1 MSSRRTPLHSFMLY
15 GIVLFWCFI
24 VLFPFYWL
32 VTTSVKTQIAVSRGP
47 KYFPSI
53 EFPFITTTGVD
64 GEAEPLRL
72 PGDFTPTMQ
81 HWTDL
86 FTRDR
91 DEVVRHFRNSLIAA
105 SGSMVLSVVIGSMAG
120 YGLSRFEY
128 HWNRLGW
135 RNDNIAFWV
144 VSNRFLPPALFV
156 VPFLLLYS
164 TLGLVDTHIGLIIA
178 YTMFNIPFAVWI
190 MRDFFNGL
198 PVELEESAMIDGATR
213 LTAFVRIVLPLSA
226 PGLVAVA
233 IFSFVFSWNEYL
245 YALMLTNYN
254 AITMPVLIAG
264 QNNTRGIQWWFIS
277 ALTLT
282 AVAPVVL
289 IGLALQRYIT
299 RGLVAGAVK
308 G

>member
-1 MSSRRTPLHSFMLY
+1 MHTKRTIWQSIALY
-15 GIVLFWCFI
+15 AIVLFWCFI

-32 VTTSVKTQIAVSRGP
+32 LTTSFKTQIAVSRGP
-47 KYFPSI
+47 NYFPRF
-53 EFPFITTTGVD
+53 ELPFITVTNED
-64 GEAEPLRL
+64 GEEEPFTT
-72 PGDFTPTMQ
+72 PGDFTPTGQ
-81 HWTDL
+81 HWQDL

-105 SGSMVLSVVIGSMAG
+105 TGSTILAVIVGSMAG
-120 YGLSRFEY
+120 YGLSRFRY
-128 HWNRLGW
+128 YWTSLGW
-135 RNDNIAFWV
+135 DNDNIAFWII
-144 VSNRFLPPALFV
+144 SNRFLPPALFV

-164 TLGLVDTHIGLIIA
+164 RLNLIDTHLGLIIA
-178 YTMFNIPFAVWI
+178 YTMFNLPFAVWI

-213 LTAFVRIVLPLSA
+213 WVAFLRIVLPLSA

-245 YALMLTNYN
+245 YALMLTNFE
-254 AITMPVLIAG
+254 ALTMPVLIAG

-282 AVAPVVL
+282 AVAPVIL
-289 IGLALQRYIT
+289 IGLLLERYIT
-299 RGLVAGAVK
+299 RGLVAGAIK

>member
-1 MSSRRTPLHSFMLY
+1 MHRKRSLPQSILLY
-15 GIVLFWCFI
+15 ATVLFWCFI

-32 VTTSVKTQIAVSRGP
+32 LTTSFKTQIAVSRGP
-47 KYFPSI
+47 NYLPRI
-53 EFPFITTTGVD
+53 ELPFITVPNED
-64 GEAEPLRL
+64 GELEPFVT
-72 PGDFTPTMQ
+72 PGDFTPTTQ
-81 HWTDL
+81 HWNDL

-105 SGSMVLSVVIGSMAG
+105 SGSTLLAVIIGAMAG
-120 YGLSRFEY
+120 YGLSRFKY
-128 HWNRLGW
+128 YWNRLGW
-135 RNDNIAFWV
+135 DNDNIAFWII
-144 VSNRFLPPALFV
+144 SNRFLPPALFV

-164 TLGLVDTHIGLIIA
+164 RLDLIDTHFGLIIA
-178 YTMFNIPFAVWI
+178 YTMFNLPFAVWI

-198 PVELEESAMIDGATR
+198 PVELEESAMIDGASR
-213 LTAFVRIVLPLSA
+213 FTAFIRIVLPLSA

-245 YALMLTNYN
+245 YALMLTNFE

-282 AVAPVVL
+282 AVAPVVV
-289 IGLALQRYIT
+289 IGLLLERYIT
-299 RGLVAGAVK
+299 RGLVTGAIK